1 MALACF
7 DTTYIIMGGINYTFK
22 AFDLDTYAYTISF
35 PYIIYPVTSIS
46 LCGTIFMTVAIS
58 IERFLGICYPL
69 HLPPANRKAWYY
81 VLPIFCLSILV
92 NLPKFFEGEITYE
105 EEDDSFMRE
114 IGMMAE
120 GFFNISTADSAYVP
134 QVKLTELRL
143 DSNYIK
149 YYVTYCR
156 IFFTVIIPFIALLT
170 INLRIIADLNKLKSK
185 PFGSQR
191 KLWKEVNMFMVLLS
205 IVVIFICCSAP
216 RTIIDI
222 WEFYHLEAI
231 VTCNDLY
238 LRGDSY
244 HLFLPERWIECLTHV
259 SHFTTILNSSINFL
273 VYCLVGHN
281 FRKQLLVSLGL
292 RQNSQAAVSEL
303 VSLTHKP

>member
-1 MALACF
+1 
-7 DTTYIIMGGINYTFK
+7 
-22 AFDLDTYAYTISF
+22 
-35 PYIIYPVTSIS
+35 
-46 LCGTIFMTVAIS
+46 
-58 IERFLGICYPL
+58 
-69 HLPPANRKAWYY
+69 
-81 VLPIFCLSILV
+81 
-92 NLPKFFEGEITYE
+92 
-105 EEDDSFMRE
+105 MRE

-120 GFFNISTADSAYVP
+120 GFNISAADAESVP
-134 QVKLTELRL
+134 QVKPTELRL

-170 INLRIIADLNKLKSK
+170 INLRIIADLHKLKSK

-205 IVVIFICCSAP
+205 IVVIFICCSTP

-244 HLFLPERWIECLTHV
+244 HLFLPERWIECL
-259 SHFTTILNSSINFL
+259 
-273 VYCLVGHN
+273 
-281 FRKQLLVSLGL
+281 
-292 RQNSQAAVSEL
+292 
-303 VSLTHKP
+303 